1 MPARFADE
9 PAMRLIPLE
18 KSTKRV
24 VELSVPVNLGPKKAH
39 PALGR
44 SRAAYVE
51 PHLANGTASLTCL
64 ASAGCLR
71 CEGQEVIGGSSQHL
85 EGKVL
90 AGALVSLAAEEHQ
103 GITLGAAAA

>member
-1 MPARFADE
+1 MLARPADE

-24 VELSVPVNLGPKKAH
+24 VELCVPVNLGPKKAH

-51 PHLANGTASLTCL
+51 PHLADGTASLTCL
-64 ASAGCLR
+64 ASTGCLR
-71 CEGQEVIGGSSQHL
+71 CGSAGRSQAPL
-85 EGKVL
+85 
-90 AGALVSLAAEEHQ
+90 
-103 GITLGAAAA
+103 